1 MEGLRAGAWNM
12 YLFKMALRNV
22 VKNFRR
28 SLFTAL
34 AVGAGFAAIS
44 VFSGYIHNVYAGLSE
59 QAVRG
64 EGLGHLTIVKSGY
77 FENGTLDPKRYLFT
91 HAELDRIG
99 QVLTADTGVE
109 LWTPR
114 LAVSGIVTN
123 GRIST
128 IFLGEGMV
136 PSEEKRLRG
145 SFRPD
150 RGGNFSP
157 QSPTSIAVASDLSRM
172 LGLKMGDSA
181 VLFTTTF
188 DGQANALDADVASI
202 YNTGIAATNDKAI
215 LLQLD
220 FARRLAD
227 TDGADRIRV
236 LLRRIQDSDGARTR
250 LGNKL
255 RAAGL
260 NVEIRTWKELSS
272 FYGRVKALF
281 DMIFVFIACI
291 VFVIVIMSVTNTMS
305 MSVMERTREIGTL
318 RALGMTRRHI
328 VRLFFAEA
336 VVLAVLGSMLGL
348 AATIVVAAG
357 VNAAGMSYV
366 PPNTSDQVILLVDL
380 VYTRM
385 AITLSGLVVL
395 AIAAAYLPS
404 AGASRKRIV
413 DALGHV

>member
-1 MEGLRAGAWNM
+1 M

-22 VKNFRR
+22 AKNVRR

-59 QAVRG
+59 QAVHG
-64 EGLGHLTIVKSGY
+64 EGLGHLTIVKRGY
-77 FENGTLDPKRYLFT
+77 FENATLDPKKYLIT
-91 HAELDRIG
+91 RAELERIG
-99 QVLTADTGVE
+99 EVLDAERGVE

-114 LAVSGIVTN
+114 LSLSGMITN
-123 GRIST
+123 GRTST

-136 PSEEKRLRG
+136 PEEESRLRG
-145 SFRPD
+145 RFRPD
-150 RGGNFSP
+150 RGGNLNP
-157 QSPTSIAVASDLSRM
+157 RSPTSIAVASDLARL
-172 LGLKMGDSA
+172 LGLKIGSSG

-202 YNTGIAATNDKAI
+202 YNTGISATNDKAL

-220 FARRLAD
+220 FARRLVD

-236 LLRRIQDSDGARTR
+236 LLRRIQDSDAARAR
-250 LGNKL
+250 LENKL
-255 RAAGL
+255 RATGFDI
-260 NVEIRTWKELSS
+260 EIRTWKELSS

-281 DMIFVFIACI
+281 DMIFVFIFFI

-318 RALGMTRRHI
+318 RALGMTRWHI
-328 VRLFFAEA
+328 VRLFSGEA
-336 VVLAVLGSMLGL
+336 VVLAVLGSALGL
-348 AATIVVAAG
+348 AITMIVAAG
-357 VNAAGMSYV
+357 VNTAGLSYV
-366 PPNTSDQVILLVDL
+366 PPNTSDEVILLVDV
-380 VYTRM
+380 VYGRM
-385 AITLSGLVVL
+385 AATLAGLVML

-404 AGASRKRIV
+404 ASASRKRIV